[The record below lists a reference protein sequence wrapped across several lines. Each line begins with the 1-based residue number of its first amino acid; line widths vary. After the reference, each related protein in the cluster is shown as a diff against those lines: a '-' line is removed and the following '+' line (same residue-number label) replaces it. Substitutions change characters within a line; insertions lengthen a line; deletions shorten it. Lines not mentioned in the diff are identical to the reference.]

1 MKFKTDEN
9 LPVQAAEMLRN
20 AGYDALTILEQD
32 LGGEADSDIAV
43 ICQAEGR
50 IIVTLDL
57 DFADI
62 RAYPPADYPGIIV
75 LRLQSQAKPHVLQ
88 VLQQLIKALAFQP
101 VSQQLWIVDER
112 RIRVRE

>member
-9 LPVQAAEMLRN
+9 LPVQAGEMLRS
-20 AGYDALTILEQD
+20 AGYDALTVLEQEM
-32 LGGEADSDIAV
+32 GGEADSDIAAL
-43 ICQAEGR
+43 CKKEER

-62 RAYPPADYPGIIV
+62 RAYPPTEFPGIVV

-88 VLQQLIKALAFQP
+88 IFSQLIKAIEAQP
-101 VSQQLWIVDER
+101 ITRQLWIVDEK
-112 RIRVRE
+112 RIRIRE